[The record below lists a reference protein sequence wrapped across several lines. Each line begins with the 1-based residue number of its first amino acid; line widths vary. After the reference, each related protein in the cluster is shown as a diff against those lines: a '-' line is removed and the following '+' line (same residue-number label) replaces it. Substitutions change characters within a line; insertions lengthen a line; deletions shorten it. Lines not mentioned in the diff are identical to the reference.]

1 MRKVLLLVCGIY
13 FSFFLGCYVA
23 AQGSEFPAKS
33 LYQLP
38 DSSEDSILLGCG
50 SGLYKITSAGTPLP
64 LWTEDKVLKI
74 EKTSAGWYF
83 LTSKGII
90 FSENLRTFEV
100 RNTGLHFLTIKKYDG
115 THTSLEQQVAPLK
128 DLCINPVNQNEMVT
142 ATKDCVYLSRDGGLN
157 WKAIGSSSDSTVGMK
172 AVAVATIKG
181 ETVVFMSHPIFGM
194 AYYRADAAKPAWI
207 DSTGG
212 FEAMTGQGY
221 PDEIADI
228 LPVVKQAPDGTL
240 ETEIYISQSFIPRI
254 YQYNWNTKRGV
265 KIYSG
270 SEPADTIDGMT
281 VCNGTLLYSSPGK
294 IGGLDLLSKQ
304 QVSLGEQ
311 YTAWQNVLKKVPEPV
326 YAAYIPAVSSGL
338 GQALSFC
345 ELWLLNPNKAIGTYM
360 DRATDKKAVY
370 IPAHQVATEKG
381 VERYRKLIKDNKL
394 NCLVIDMKDDNGL
407 IRYHTNDPFIKQK
420 AKESRYALDLNDF
433 TSKFKQDGVYLVARI
448 VMFKD
453 PNLAEYDGGK
463 YAVWNKRTNS
473 QWIGTRRITN
483 SDGSTSYGIY
493 DERWVDP
500 YSPEVWEYDIAIAK
514 ELVRRGFDEI
524 QFDYIRFPTDGLNM
538 SEAQYRWQSP
548 GMDKESALVSF
559 LSYARENIDAPI
571 GIDIYGANGWYRSG
585 TRTGQDVELLAEY
598 VDVICPMFYPNHFEN
613 SFLNYNP
620 WSERPYRIY
629 FYGTYRNT
637 VIGRNS
643 IIVRPWVQAFYM
655 NTAYDRQFYDKNYV
669 QREIYGVR
677 DSVDRGYMYWNNAGN
692 YAENLSPD
700 IGDNAY
706 PWTAPEASTAHRKP
720 ALGPKVYNYEDSVP
734 NQHESEAVAQRPDD
748 VSILNTVLYQYGD
761 FHGDFWNEEDS
772 LRTAEVPSEKS
783 VVDSSLQKIRNVWK
797 RLGGDL

>member
-1 MRKVLLLVCGIY
+1 MSLLCGVY
-13 FSFFLGCYVA
+13 FSLFLGCYVS
-23 AQGSEFPAKS
+23 AQGSEFTPKS

-38 DSSEDSILLGCG
+38 DSKEDCILLGCG
-50 SGLYKITSAGTPLP
+50 SGLYKITSAGNPLP

-74 EKTSAGWYF
+74 EKADAGWYL

-90 FSENLRTFEV
+90 FSENLRTFEA
-100 RNTGLHFLTIKKYDG
+100 RNDGLHFLTIKKYDG
-115 THTSLEQQVAPLK
+115 TNTTLDQQVAPLK
-128 DLCINPVNQNEMVT
+128 DLCINPLKQNEMVT
-142 ATKDCVYLSRDGGLN
+142 ATKDCVYLSRDGGKS
-157 WKAIGSSSDSTVGMK
+157 WKSIGSSNDSTVGMK
-172 AVAVATIKG
+172 AVAVATIKD

-212 FEAMTGQGY
+212 FEAMIGQGY

-270 SEPADTIDGMT
+270 TEPADTIDGMIE
-281 VCNGTLLYSSPGK
+281 CNGTLLYSSPGK
-294 IGGLDLLSKQ
+294 IAGIDLLTKKQ
-304 QVSLGEQ
+304 ASLGEQ
-311 YTAWQNVLKKVPEPV
+311 YTAWQSVLKKVPEPV
-326 YAAYIPAVSSGL
+326 YAAYIPAAASGL

-345 ELWLLNPNKAIGTYM
+345 ELWLLNPGKAIGTYM

-370 IPAHQVATEKG
+370 IPAHQVSTDKG

-407 IRYHTNDPFIKQK
+407 IRYHTNDAFIKQK
-420 AKESRYALDLNDF
+420 AKESRYALDLDDF
-433 TSKFKQDGVYLVARI
+433 TAKFKQDGVYLVARI

-453 PNLAEYDGGK
+453 PNLAEYEGGK
-463 YAVWNKRTNS
+463 YAVWNRRTNA

-500 YSPEVWEYDIAIAK
+500 YSPDVWEYNIAIAK

-700 IGDNAY
+700 VGDKAY
-706 PWTAPEASTAHRKP
+706 PWTAPEASTSFRKP
-720 ALGPKVYNYEDSVP
+720 ALGPKVYNYEDSVSVP
-734 NQHESEAVAQRPDD
+734 RESETVAQRYDD

-761 FHGDFWNEEDS
+761 FHGDFWKEEDS
-772 LRTAEVPSEKS
+772 ILTAEIPSEKS
-783 VVDSSLQKIRNVWK
+783 VVDSSLQKIRNAWK